1 MIEIEIQFHYSGLG
15 MASDT
20 HAGVRGSGAAPASR
34 CRMTRCECAELPF
47 EEIAKRVE
55 DEGLAVAEALLRGGC
70 GQICTACLPD
80 LESYLKAL

>member
-1 MIEIEIQFHYSGLG
+1 

-20 HAGVRGSGAAPASR
+20 HAGVRRSGAAPGSSPASASG

-47 EEIAKRVE
+47 EEIARRVE
-55 DEGLAVAEALLRGGC
+55 DEGLAVADALRRGGC

>member
-1 MIEIEIQFHYSGLG
+1 
-15 MASDT
+15 MASD
-20 HAGVRGSGAAPASR
+20 AQAAVRGSLTKPGSA

-47 EEIAKRVE
+47 EEIARRVA
-55 DEGLAVAEALLRGGC
+55 DQGLGVAEALRHTGC